1 MPPQAAWNSKYEG
14 VGNGGFAGSL
24 IYPSMDWALEAGY
37 AVSGTN
43 TGHSGGSLDAGWALG
58 HPEKIVDFGWR
69 GIHET
74 AAASKAI
81 IEAYYGKAP
90 ARAYFAG
97 CSDGGREALMEAQRF
112 PKDYDGIVAGA
123 PANFW
128 TRLLT
133 NGVWT
138 DQALAETPDS
148 WISPEKLSV
157 VTDAA
162 LKACHGE
169 NGVLDDPGQ
178 CHFDPSSLLCKAG
191 ESNECLS
198 APQITALKK
207 IYSGMQDAS
216 GKSVFPGYPPG
227 GEVGPCRLDVVAHR
241 RRAQAHRGNAHLR
254 LCDRLLRRL
263 WSSTSRTG
271 ISAVRISPTIS
282 RRPRKRQAQA
292 VDAANPD
299 LSAFRDAG
307 GKLIQYHGWNDAAIP
322 AQSSIDYYEEV
333 AAKMGGIEK
342 TQSFYRLFMAPGMQH
357 CGLGLGPNAV
367 GGVFGLPPPSRDPA
381 HDVVAAL
388 AHWVEDGA
396 APDQIIATLYRDNDP
411 SKGIAAQRPW
421 CPHPASRPIFRPGR
435 SYRRRQLR
443 LHGAGKVTTE
453 ALGQP
458 AGSGLKVLAFGKG
471 RANGQFMRR
480 HHHRRRSGRPR
491 HGGGASG
498 RGASTPRSLK
508 SPTPSA
514 RSGGVTTTASIC
526 TPTEPA
532 PALPGLPIPKAY
544 GRYPSRAQVVEY
556 LEAYAAKFALKPV
569 FNAAVRAV
577 RRDGRAWRAEAG
589 EHSQSA
595 PIVVVATGWAD
606 FPIFADLAGDG
617 AFGGPILHSSLYR
630 NPAPFAG
637 KHVLV
642 VGFGAS
648 GGEIA
653 LDLSG
658 AGVDVALSVRGPVN
672 SSRGSF
678 SECRSSPGASPADC
692 FPRE

>member
-1 MPPQAAWNSKYEG
+1 MSNAKLGWTNRSSHLAGASAVAAFWLAFTTGAAAAADCGALAGKTFGDATISAATNVSPPSSVVGMDPPTPVAVNAPFCRIQGSIKPSSDSDIAFEVWLPPQAAWNSKYEG

-37 AVSGTN
+37 AVSGTT
-43 TGHSGGSLDAGWALG
+43 TGHSGASLDAGWALG

-74 AAASKAI
+74 AAVSKAI

-138 DQALAETPDS
+138 DEALSETPDS
-148 WISPEKLSV
+148 WLSPEKLSV
-157 VTDAA
+157 VTAAA

-169 NGVLDDPGQ
+169 NGVLDDPGE
-178 CHFDPSSLLCKAG
+178 CNFDPSSLLCKAG

-198 APQITALKK
+198 APQIAALKK

-227 GEVGPCRLDVVAHR
+227 GEVGPVAWTLWLTGAEPKRIEGTLIYGFVTGYFADMVFDKADWNFHGQNPADDLAH
-241 RRAQAHRGNAHLR
+241 AQEM
-254 LCDRLLRRL
+254 
-263 WSSTSRTG
+263 TG
-271 ISAVRISPTIS
+271 
-282 RRPRKRQAQA
+282 QA

-322 AQSSIDYYEEV
+322 APSSIDYYEEV
-333 AAKMGGIEK
+333 AAKLGGVEK

-367 GGVFGLPPPSRDPA
+367 GGVFGLPSPNRDPA

-411 SKGIAAQRPW
+411 TKGIVAQRPW
-421 CPHPASRPIFRPGR
+421 CPHPAVARFSGQGSRTDAA
-435 SYRRRQLR
+435 SY
-443 LHGAGKVTTE
+443 A
-453 ALGQP
+453 
-458 AGSGLKVLAFGKG
+458 
-471 RANGQFMRR
+471 
-480 HHHRRRSGRPR
+480 
-491 HGGGASG
+491 
-498 RGASTPRSLK
+498 
-508 SPTPSA
+508 
-514 RSGGVTTTASIC
+514 C
-526 TPTEPA
+526 TA
-532 PALPGLPIPKAY
+532 PAK
-544 GRYPSRAQVVEY
+544 
-556 LEAYAAKFALKPV
+556 
-569 FNAAVRAV
+569 
-577 RRDGRAWRAEAG
+577 
-589 EHSQSA
+589 
-595 PIVVVATGWAD
+595 
-606 FPIFADLAGDG
+606 
-617 AFGGPILHSSLYR
+617 
-630 NPAPFAG
+630 
-637 KHVLV
+637 
-642 VGFGAS
+642 
-648 GGEIA
+648 
-653 LDLSG
+653 
-658 AGVDVALSVRGPVN
+658 
-672 SSRGSF
+672 
-678 SECRSSPGASPADC
+678 
-692 FPRE
+692 